1 MRKQLPRFESLEE
14 ESDFWDEAD
23 LTDYIDPNEPPVRV
37 ELRFITRGGQKLA
50 FALEQFGVDPD
61 GLVCADLGCHAGGF
75 TDCLLQRG
83 AARVYA
89 IDTSH
94 NILDWNLRNDSRV
107 VLMERTNALHVE
119 LPEPVDLVTVD
130 AGWTRQRLILPKA
143 LAMLKPG
150 GRAISLIKPHY
161 EATDKERMRGKVRDE
176 LVEGIVERT
185 VAELRGLGMPVGRVI
200 ESPLLG
206 AKGKN
211 REFLLLVEKS

>member
-1 MRKQLPRFESLEE
+1 MPDTSDQRRF
-14 ESDFWDEAD
+14 
-23 LTDYIDPNEPPVRV
+23 V
-37 ELRFITRGGQKLA
+37 TRGGEKLA
-50 FALEQFGVDPD
+50 FALDQFGVEPD

-75 TDCLLQRG
+75 TDCLLQGG
-83 AARVYA
+83 AVRVYA

-94 NILDWNLRNDSRV
+94 NILDWNLRNDARV

-119 LPEPVDLVTVD
+119 LPEPVDLATVD

-161 EATDKERMRGKVRDE
+161 EASDKERMRGKVRDE

-185 VAELRGLGMPVGRVI
+185 MEELRGLGMPVGPVI